1 MKISTDPGPK
11 WKLLNRNVPFFDYI
25 NAIFC
30 KAKTK
35 MPKQSNYLDCVFD
48 VIGKVA
54 CLWLKQE
61 ETWDDLTSCK
71 AQGGQV

>member
-1 MKISTDPGPK
+1 
-11 WKLLNRNVPFFDYI
+11 
-25 NAIFC
+25 
-30 KAKTK
+30 